1 VLTDGS
7 NYLPHRKVA
16 LAMADAVLVPAAIM
30 LTVALRLG
38 STSFQSELGGHA
50 LALLL
55 VWLVVFPT
63 FYLFGLYDT
72 DRLDTLQS
80 LVVPAFGCSAVAGL
94 VDAAVLRV
102 ALPPAQAVVSGLVA
116 TGFIFTVVVG
126 VRIVHLLAAHRG
138 VWSSRVLVVGT
149 RSQVREI
156 SALLDHYPRSG
167 LRVVGM
173 VDVRCEP
180 EHGPQVMA
188 PYETLG
194 QLVDLDRLSMELRV
208 DKVVLGAGLE
218 RDPEVLRRLRPV
230 RYRGAAVLDFVTLY
244 ERLAHEISITHIDD
258 AWLFAAAMNSSRLHA
273 RWMKRLTDLVAGT
286 LLLVPT
292 VVLVLP
298 FAALA
303 IKLTSKGPVFFRQE
317 RLGLGARPFMLLKLR
332 TMRLD
337 AEALTGPVWSS
348 DNDPRITSAGRWLR
362 KFRIDE
368 LPQLWNVMVGDMSLI
383 GPRPER
389 EVFVRELSAKLPLF
403 SERLL
408 VRPGI
413 TGWAQVMAPY
423 ASSIE
428 DSYRKLQFDL
438 YYAKHM
444 SLFLDGII
452 VVKTMKTM
460 MLGRERQQGGMAA
473 GKQLARLLDTAKIPR
488 AAITVPML
496 ERAADGKAP
505 AQLDLVG

>member
-1 VLTDGS
+1 MIGMNGS
-7 NYLPHRKVA
+7 
-16 LAMADAVLVPAAIM
+16 
-30 LTVALRLG
+30 
-38 STSFQSELGGHA
+38 
-50 LALLL
+50 
-55 VWLVVFPT
+55 
-63 FYLFGLYDT
+63 
-72 DRLDTLQS
+72 
-80 LVVPAFGCSAVAGL
+80 
-94 VDAAVLRV
+94 
-102 ALPPAQAVVSGLVA
+102 
-116 TGFIFTVVVG
+116 
-126 VRIVHLLAAHRG
+126 
-138 VWSSRVLVVGT
+138 
-149 RSQVREI
+149 
-156 SALLDHYPRSG
+156 
-167 LRVVGM
+167 
-173 VDVRCEP
+173 EP
-180 EHGPQVMA
+180 EHGAHVPA
-188 PYETLG
+188 PYEPLG
-194 QLVDLDRLSMELRV
+194 QLVDLDRLINSQRIDRV
-208 DKVVLGAGLE
+208 ILGAGLE

-230 RYRGAAVLDFVTLY
+230 RYRGTAVLDFVTLY
-244 ERLAHEISITHIDD
+244 ERLTHEISITHIDD
-258 AWLFAAAMNSSRLHA
+258 AWLFAAAMNSSRFHA
-273 RWMKRLTDLVAGT
+273 RWMKRLTDLIAGA
-286 LLLVPT
+286 LLLVPA

-337 AEALTGPVWSS
+337 AEALTGPVWSG

-368 LPQLWNVMVGDMSLI
+368 LPQLWNVMIGDMSLI

-452 VVKTMKTM
+452 VVKTVKTM
-460 MLGRERQQGGMAA
+460 LLGRERQQGGMAA
-473 GKQLARLLDTAKIPR
+473 GRQFARLLDTAKIPR
-488 AAITVPML
+488 SAISWTS
-496 ERAADGKAP
+496 P
-505 AQLDLVG
+505 AHAKNSATPPHFDLVG